1 MKPKLTQK
9 IIDIN
14 NLVNRSWTE
23 EELQEKLTRSGA
35 LVNKYV
41 PIERKRLQGLIAE
54 AKQSKNYEKEEQFQK
69 ELDALDGPK
78 LAYSTSMQPS
88 PLKPAKQTQQERLAV
103 LNKQHRR
110 ENAEKVRQAQIAE
123 RKKIKMAEAAV
134 ARGEDVIEDHSR
146 RVRTNAKFK
155 HDVSEGVKKTDSD
168 ASGAN
173 TPSQGTPK
181 LTAKKSTLPHMAKL
195 QAENKQ
201 KNGLP
206 SIRRPLM
213 DDDIIGAIDLG
224 IELEL

>member
-1 MKPKLTQK
+1 M
-9 IIDIN
+9 
-14 NLVNRSWTE
+14 
-23 EELQEKLTRSGA
+23 TRSGA

-88 PLKPAKQTQQERLAV
+88 PLKPTKQTQQERLAV

-123 RKKIKMAEAAV
+123 RKKVKMTEAAI
-134 ARGEDVIEDHSR
+134 ARGEDIVEDHSR
-146 RVRTNAKFK
+146 RVRTSAKFK
-155 HDVSEGVKKTDSD
+155 HDVSEGAKKTDSE

-181 LTAKKSTLPHMAKL
+181 LAAKKSTSALPHLAKL